1 MRKNIPIALAAVFTA
16 LLIYESTKPEPDQAF
31 RLLLATSASGL
42 IGLRTDMS
50 KLLKQKE
57 PGGEQ

>member
-1 MRKNIPIALAAVFTA
+1 MRKNIPIALAAVFTV

-50 KLLKQKE
+50 NLLKRKDAGSE
-57 PGGEQ
+57 